1 TELLGRLNGLKK
13 SLDESPIAPDQLAAL
28 VGMIQKGVL
37 NSKAAKTVFDT
48 MFTEGGDPAAI
59 VKAKGLVQVDDESS
73 IAAWVDEVIAANAK
87 IVADIKGG
95 KPSAVGSLVG
105 QVMKKSSGRANPQT
119 VQRLLKEKLSV
130 N

>member
-1 TELLGRLNGLKK
+1 
-13 SLDESPIAPDQLAAL
+13 
-28 VGMIQKGVL
+28 
-37 NSKAAKTVFDT
+37 
-48 MFTEGGDPAAI
+48 
-59 VKAKGLVQVDDESS
+59 
-73 IAAWVDEVIAANAK
+73 WVDEVIAANAK